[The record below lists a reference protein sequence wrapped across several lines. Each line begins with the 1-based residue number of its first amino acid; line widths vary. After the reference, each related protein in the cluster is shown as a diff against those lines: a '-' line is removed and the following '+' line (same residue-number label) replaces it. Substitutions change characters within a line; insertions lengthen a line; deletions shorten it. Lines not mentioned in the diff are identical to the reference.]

1 MVTALL
7 LLLLMAWMPV
17 VAQNP
22 FKQLMHE
29 TDPAYFKTDE
39 ARQVGDQLLLY
50 QRVTGG
56 WPKNIDMARPL
67 TSDEQAQLL
76 IDKEKPDD
84 STTDNDATNIQMMFL
99 ARLYQYT
106 KDSRYREAFCK
117 GVEYLLS
124 GQYENGGWPQF
135 WPEMHGYQIHI
146 TYNDNAMANTLILLR
161 DIVAQKE
168 PYQGDLT
175 NQALRKRMAKA
186 FDKGID
192 CILATQIVT
201 DGEPTVWCQQHDRE
215 TLKPAPARA
224 FELPSYCSS
233 ESALLTRIL
242 LELPNPDDRVKKAV
256 HAAMRWFDS

>member
-1 MVTALL
+1 MKNNLQTNRWLVTAFLL
-7 LLLLMAWMPV
+7 LLLACMPV
-17 VAQNP
+17 AAQNP

-29 TDPAYFKTDE
+29 TDPAYFKTAE

-99 ARLYQYT
+99 ARLYQNT
-106 KDSRYREAFCK
+106 KDPRYREGFRK

-146 TYNDNAMANTLILLR
+146 TFNDDAMVNTLNLFR
-161 DIVAQKE
+161 DIIAQKE

-175 NQALRKRMAKA
+175 DQALRKRMTKA
-186 FDKGID
+186 
-192 CILATQIVT
+192 
-201 DGEPTVWCQQHDRE
+201 
-215 TLKPAPARA
+215 
-224 FELPSYCSS
+224 S
-233 ESALLTRIL
+233 
-242 LELPNPDDRVKKAV
+242 
-256 HAAMRWFDS
+256 

>member
-1 MVTALL
+1 MKNNLQINRWLVTAFLP
-7 LLLLMAWMPV
+7 LLLMAWMPV
-17 VAQNP
+17 AAQKP

-67 TSDEQAQLL
+67 SSDEEAQLL

-99 ARLYQYT
+99 ARLYQNT
-106 KDSRYREAFCK
+106 KDSRYREAFRK

-146 TYNDNAMANTLILLR
+146 TYNDDAMVNTLKLFR
-161 DIVAQKE
+161 DMMAQK
-168 PYQGDLT
+168 
-175 NQALRKRMAKA
+175 
-186 FDKGID
+186 
-192 CILATQIVT
+192 
-201 DGEPTVWCQQHDRE
+201 
-215 TLKPAPARA
+215 
-224 FELPSYCSS
+224 
-233 ESALLTRIL
+233 
-242 LELPNPDDRVKKAV
+242 
-256 HAAMRWFDS
+256 

>member
-1 MVTALL
+1 MTAFLS
-7 LLLLMAWMPV
+7 LLLMAWMPV
-17 VAQNP
+17 TAQNP
-22 FKQLMHE
+22 FKQLMRK

-39 ARQVGDQLLLY
+39 ARQVGNQLLLY

-99 ARLYQYT
+99 ARLYQNT
-106 KDSRYREAFCK
+106 KDLRYREAFRK

-146 TYNDNAMANTLILLR
+146 TYNDDAMVNTLKLFRGRIR
-161 DIVAQKE
+161 RCGNGWQK
-168 PYQGDLT
+168 PST
-175 NQALRKRMAKA
+175 RVSIA
-186 FDKGID
+186 F
-192 CILATQIVT
+192 
-201 DGEPTVWCQQHDRE
+201 WR
-215 TLKPAPARA
+215 RR
-224 FELPSYCSS
+224 S
-233 ESALLTRIL
+233 
-242 LELPNPDDRVKKAV
+242 
-256 HAAMRWFDS
+256 